1 MRHGYRNENLPQGIS
16 TLQLL
21 LVIIFKCK
29 VRVLLVW
36 IPELSPIWLALD
48 YWQFSNSLSSLLILS
63 CNFQQTLHSER
74 KNSKNSC
81 MSFIWPH
88 KQVSSM
94 PTMSDLNMFDFFNFQ
109 LFKFYL
115 ICAFTHMYNYC
126 LNEEEALYPVLEVDL
141 AVFLSLLYFY

>member
-1 MRHGYRNENLPQGIS
+1 
-16 TLQLL
+16 
-21 LVIIFKCK
+21 
-29 VRVLLVW
+29 
-36 IPELSPIWLALD
+36 
-48 YWQFSNSLSSLLILS
+48 
-63 CNFQQTLHSER
+63 
-74 KNSKNSC
+74 

-141 AVFLSLLYFY
+141 AVFS